1 MNRKFLILHRI
12 LFFLSIIILTASLVF
27 YLTKWNSFPEEIGI
41 HFAGNGQY
49 DVIASRFYGFY
60 PHIVGGILIAGFAF
74 ADFLIRRKN
83 TGMNIS
89 ETGEQHFKTEL
100 CLTLDCLSVLLSLFF
115 ANWSRCVSLQI
126 PLNIKFMR
134 NLGLVM
140 MTAVTAGMI
149 SEVITCRKHR
159 IQQEHAKNSKAA
171 HSVCRLIAWLLTFG
185 SAGILSVAWERFPG
199 DEELYFNPDYYGLA
213 YFSNLDAFL
222 DKRFLLIP
230 HILIFILL
238 TVLEILSAK
247 AVKSNKNALVS
258 LTDKLKLTGSVFFF
272 WWNLMLMSEM
282 RIGIFSVSLF
292 VCLCVLF
299 FIIYLKRKKSEPSV

>member
-1 MNRKFLILHRI
+1 MNRKGVTIHHI
-12 LFFLSIIILTASLVF
+12 LFFLSIIILMASLVF

-41 HFAGNGQY
+41 HFDGNGQY
-49 DVIASRFYGFY
+49 DVIASRYYGFY
-60 PHIVGGILIAGFAF
+60 PHIVGGILIAGLAF
-74 ADFLIRRKN
+74 AVFLINRKK
-83 TGMNIS
+83 TGLNIT

-126 PLNIKFMR
+126 PLNINFMG
-134 NLGLVM
+134 NLELVM
-140 MTAVTAGMI
+140 MTAVTAGII
-149 SEVITCRKHR
+149 SEVIICRKHK
-159 IQQEHAKNSKAA
+159 IQQEHAQNYKTV
-171 HSVCRLIAWLLTFG
+171 HSVCRLTAWLLTFG
-185 SAGILSVAWERFPG
+185 SAGILSVAWERFPS

-213 YFSNLDAFL
+213 YFSNLDVFL

-230 HILIFILL
+230 HVLIFILL

-258 LTDKLKLTGSVFFF
+258 LTDRLKLTGSVFFF
-272 WWNLMLMSEM
+272 WWNLVLMSEM
-282 RIGIFSVSLF
+282 SIGIFSVSLF
-292 VCLCVLF
+292 LCLYVLF